1 MMVEMCGGGSSYT
14 NKKGEGLQKI
24 NVSFNQI
31 SDDLLQNTLH
41 LDQFPVFKTGYDQF
55 QQVTNDFPEF
65 EKWGVFVFA
74 GLVWVYLTARPGV
87 LIGAIDAYVLG
98 PAQKVFDGLS
108 GRRNLKTSDFL
119 IGDKLGEG
127 SFGVVYSGVVVPK
140 NIVATPVL

>member
-1 MMVEMCGGGSSYT
+1 MTVWRRF
-14 NKKGEGLQKI
+14 KI
-24 NVSFNQI
+24 LP
-31 SDDLLQNTLH
+31 LLLYLLIKVRICIYSTGFVTLPI
-41 LDQFPVFKTGYDQF
+41 D
-55 QQVTNDFPEF
+55 QVTNDFPEF